1 MVKSGTRTRSE
12 ELAVLEPKC
21 GLRHSFIRDAQLC
34 LPGNVSLL
42 GLSALSDRELC
53 SQPEVSP
60 ALVSSGLAVHAIFL
74 LCALRPPIKAIC
86 GEVPS
91 SLGCGKP
98 VLSWLCADA
107 LAISAAT
114 CTAASL
120 VIHRRHSLRKVL
132 WRGSWQSPSPSL
144 LSVSLGWHLLLQLL
158 LAVTSARRSHSV
170 TCVLCHLQI
179 VTPDSWNAA

>member
-1 MVKSGTRTRSE
+1 MTCSE

-21 GLRHSFIRDAQLC
+21 GLRHLFIRDAQLC

-53 SQPEVSP
+53 SQSEICP

-74 LCALRPPIKAIC
+74 LCALCPPVKAIC

-107 LAISAAT
+107 LAMSAAT
-114 CTAASL
+114 CTAATSL
-120 VIHRRHSLRKVL
+120 LIHRRHSLRKVL
-132 WRGSWQSPSPSL
+132 WRSSCQRPSPSFLSYVPWAGTCFFSYCWLSPALSEVL
-144 LSVSLGWHLLLQLL
+144 LSHVS
-158 LAVTSARRSHSV
+158 SV
-170 TCVLCHLQI
+170 ICKR
-179 VTPDSWNAA
+179 